1 MELKQA
7 PGSIKIRIEPYT
19 AFLTALSLPAKIRC
33 GISSPAPPARING
46 QPVEG
51 RVDYCMGSAEDRCN
65 DNRRPAGQKA
75 ISHQLQ
81 WRTGIIPSVDHMTQL
96 DEISPSANEPPRPSK
111 TAPSPALARKMA
123 WTLGV
128 LSAFGPFAIDMYLPA
143 FPTIAGD
150 IGATIGSVQITLAVF
165 LLGLAAGQILWGT
178 LSDRVGRRT
187 PLLSGCVL
195 FSCMA
200 IVCATAHSIHTLI
213 AARFFMGLGGS
224 AGVVV
229 SRAIVRDLFEEK
241 EAARFYSMM
250 MIIGGIGP
258 IVSPFLG
265 SLLLTHYDW
274 RAIFWTITVFG
285 GLCIAAVL
293 RNIPETLARENRMRG
308 HLVDVFRGYDRILV
322 NRRFLGPA
330 LAIGCTSGMLFTYIA
345 NSSFIFIELFGV
357 PVALFGFLFATNSI
371 GLYIGGQSNRWLLRR
386 FTAGQLLRKGMWI
399 NVGAALSLVGCAST
413 GFGGFPLLFGVLF
426 VCLSTLGL
434 IFPNAT
440 AMAMQ
445 PFAAEAGRA
454 SALLGIFQFILGATG
469 GALVGIFH
477 NGTALPMAIQIA
489 CYGLTAR
496 AILLLTPKRTANKEP
511 AKNEG

>member
-1 MELKQA
+1 M
-7 PGSIKIRIEPYT
+7 
-19 AFLTALSLPAKIRC
+19 
-33 GISSPAPPARING
+33 
-46 QPVEG
+46 
-51 RVDYCMGSAEDRCN
+51 
-65 DNRRPAGQKA
+65 
-75 ISHQLQ
+75 
-81 WRTGIIPSVDHMTQL
+81 
-96 DEISPSANEPPRPSK
+96 
-111 TAPSPALARKMA
+111 
-123 WTLGV
+123 
-128 LSAFGPFAIDMYLPA
+128 SAFGPFAIDMYLPA
-143 FPTIAGD
+143 FPEIARD
-150 IGATIGSVQITLAVF
+150 IDTTIGTVQITLAIF

-178 LSDRVGRRT
+178 LSDHVGRRT

-200 IVCATAHSIHTLI
+200 IVCATTHSIHTLI

-241 EAARFYSMM
+241 DAARFYSMM

-265 SLLLTHYDW
+265 SLLLTRYGW

-285 GLCIAAVL
+285 GLCIGAVL

-308 HLVDVFRGYDRILV
+308 HIVDVFRGYERILV

-330 LAIGCTSGMLFTYIA
+330 LAIGCTAGMLFTYIA

-386 FTAGQLLRKGMWI
+386 FTSGQLLRKGMWI
-399 NVGAALSLVGCAST
+399 NVCTALLLVGCAST
-413 GFGGFPLLFGVLF
+413 GLGGFPLLFGVLF
-426 VCLSTLGL
+426 LCLSTLGV

-445 PFAAEAGRA
+445 PFAAEAGSA

-469 GALVGIFH
+469 GALAAIFH
-477 NGTALPMAIQIA
+477 NGTALPMAVQIA
-489 CYGLTAR
+489 CYGLAAR
-496 AILLLTPKRTANKEP
+496 GILLLTEPQKSSEQRAGEKPMINDGKNRRKEVRSP
-511 AKNEG
+511 V

>member
-1 MELKQA
+1 M
-7 PGSIKIRIEPYT
+7 G
-19 AFLTALSLPAKIRC
+19 
-33 GISSPAPPARING
+33 GI
-46 QPVEG
+46 
-51 RVDYCMGSAEDRCN
+51 
-65 DNRRPAGQKA
+65 
-75 ISHQLQ
+75 
-81 WRTGIIPSVDHMTQL
+81 
-96 DEISPSANEPPRPSK
+96 
-111 TAPSPALARKMA
+111 
-123 WTLGV
+123 
-128 LSAFGPFAIDMYLPA
+128 SAFGPLAVDMYLPA
-143 FPTIAGD
+143 FPMIARD
-150 IGATIGSVQITLAVF
+150 IDSTLGTVQITLAVF
-165 LLGLAAGQILWGT
+165 LLGLAVGQIVWGT
-178 LSDRVGRRT
+178 LSDHVGRRR

-200 IVCATAHSIHTLI
+200 IVCATTHSIHIFI
-213 AARFFMGLGGS
+213 AARFFMGMGGS

-229 SRAIVRDLFEEK
+229 SRAIARDLFEEK
-241 EAARFYSMM
+241 EAVRFYSMM

-285 GLCIAAVL
+285 GFCIAAVVL
-293 RNIPETLARENRMRG
+293 NIPETLARENRIRG
-308 HLVDVFRGYDRILV
+308 HIADVSEGYGRILV

-357 PVALFGFLFATNSI
+357 PVTLFGFLFATNSL

-386 FTAGQLLRKGMWI
+386 FTSGQLLRKGMGI
-399 NVGAALSLVGCAST
+399 NVCAALLLVGCAST
-413 GFGGFPLLFGVLF
+413 GLGGFPLLFGALF
-426 VCLSTLGL
+426 LCVTTLGV

-445 PFAAEAGRA
+445 PFAAEAGSA
-454 SALLGIFQFILGATG
+454 SALLGIFQFIIGASG

-489 CYGLTAR
+489 CYGLAAR
-496 AILLLTPKRTANKEP
+496 GILLLTPGRTANKELEE
-511 AKNEG
+511 KRMLVIGE